1 MLAHTISLTAAV
13 AACAFLLAPASEGDT
28 LTAKPGPSVSSAQSA
43 ATHALDDATIVAIF
57 DAANTADIETGKLA
71 TTRGHSS
78 EVRAFG
84 AMLAHDH
91 EQVRQ
96 MGRDLA
102 RKLGVTPTPPA
113 DDAGAKAHEAAMTKL
128 RALSGADFDHAFLVH
143 EVAFHTSVINALNS
157 TLIPAIQ
164 NAELK
169 ALVVKVLPA
178 FEAHRKAAEDIDKQ
192 LAAKGDR

>member
-1 MLAHTISLTAAV
+1 
-13 AACAFLLAPASEGDT
+13 
-28 LTAKPGPSVSSAQSA
+28 
-43 ATHALDDATIVAIF
+43 
-57 DAANTADIETGKLA
+57 
-71 TTRGHSS
+71 
-78 EVRAFG
+78 
-84 AMLAHDH
+84 
-91 EQVRQ
+91 
-96 MGRDLA
+96 
-102 RKLGVTPTPPA
+102 
-113 DDAGAKAHEAAMTKL
+113 MTKL